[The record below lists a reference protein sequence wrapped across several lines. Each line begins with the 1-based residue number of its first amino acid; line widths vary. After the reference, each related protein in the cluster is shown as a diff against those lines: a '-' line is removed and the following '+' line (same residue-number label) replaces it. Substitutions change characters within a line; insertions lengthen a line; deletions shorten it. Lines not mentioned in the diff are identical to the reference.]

1 MEVASTNQCQRHGNQ
16 PNSRRSQV
24 TTRLGVRDMPDV
36 TVQDQL
42 FKFKKKKIKKK
53 KTNQTWRFKIVQNAN
68 SDKRWRITSS
78 SSIAAARRKEKQI
91 LCWW

>member
-42 FKFKKKKIKKK
+42 FKFKKKKI
-53 KTNQTWRFKIVQNAN
+53 
-68 SDKRWRITSS
+68 
-78 SSIAAARRKEKQI
+78 
-91 LCWW
+91 